1 MKSYDINIIMKDY
14 FTAKVLH
21 LEDKCLISSAP
32 RLPLLATYG
41 VDNIIHTINP
51 TDDSQNTYELSES
64 DSFTS
69 MTLAP
74 DGSHCLLAKDSN
86 IFSYHFESK
95 ELKPLS

>member
-1 MKSYDINIIMKDY
+1 MKDY

-21 LEDKCLISSAP
+21 LEDKSIISSSP

-51 TDDSQNTYELSES
+51 VNDSQHTYELMGSENY
-64 DSFTS
+64 TS
-69 MTLAP
+69 MSLAP

-86 IFSYHFESK
+86 IYAYHFES
-95 ELKPLS
+95 S